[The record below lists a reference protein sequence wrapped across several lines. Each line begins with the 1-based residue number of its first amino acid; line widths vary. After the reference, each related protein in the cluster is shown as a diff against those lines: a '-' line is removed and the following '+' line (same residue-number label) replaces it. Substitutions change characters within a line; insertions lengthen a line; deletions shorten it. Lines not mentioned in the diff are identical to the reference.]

1 LSAFATNS
9 GINAYT
15 VAVTDEPDFTFRR
28 ELCTSI
34 IGALE
39 HGKRRIVVDCSG
51 WHHLDFGLL
60 SVLIRCARAASVQG
74 ADFELVNLAGNLR
87 SNIQALRLDDRL
99 GLRA

>member
-1 LSAFATNS
+1 MSAFAANNS
-9 GINAYT
+9 GITAYT
-15 VAVTDEPDFTFRR
+15 VAVADEPDFTYRR
-28 ELCTSI
+28 ELCTGI

-39 HGKRRIVVDCSG
+39 HGKRRIIVDCSA

-87 SNIQALRLDDRL
+87 ANISAHRCFTPWN
-99 GLRA
+99 